1 MGELEKQNLEQVAK
15 KKEMHNKTQKK
26 NNKEELDSTA
36 KDDLV
41 PDKLERP
48 DEPLAEAIRFLTPLQ
63 MLASNSLSTHLLA
76 FEIYYRKEKPLLM
89 LQSLKR
95 MLKVDASDP
104 QVHGC
109 LIRFQNFVEVNSKG
123 FAGAVNQV
131 IDQETQS
138 IFTTKSARERNEQFI
153 QSHSKTLDHRLVGKL
168 PT

>member
-1 MGELEKQNLEQVAK
+1 MIIFFAL
-15 KKEMHNKTQKK
+15 
-26 NNKEELDSTA
+26 
-36 KDDLV
+36 
-41 PDKLERP
+41 
-48 DEPLAEAIRFLTPLQ
+48 FLT
-63 MLASNSLSTHLLA
+63 
-76 FEIYYRKEKPLLM
+76 EKPLLM

-168 PT
+168 STTFFTIFFRLSHSAVGSFFSVKSARKFKN